1 MLVHAGLY
9 LRFSLLRP
17 QIQNHTHTSR
27 VQTEDKGDGG
37 KSKKSAEWGPEKK
50 RRKWVRD
57 KAQKYVPTVEQTSDP
72 SNLGFSQQIIMG
84 TVWLRPASLA

>member
-1 MLVHAGLY
+1 MQDCTCVFPSWDPKY
-9 LRFSLLRP
+9 KT
-17 QIQNHTHTSR
+17 THTLVEYKLKTR
-27 VQTEDKGDGG
+27 ETGG